1 MYRCCQ
7 ACKLVRIPSS
17 QLQRPDPRLVLV
29 TSLLLLLLTRWH
41 ATQLA
46 GDDGYADSVN
56 EGMVTMMLTMVM
68 TMAKMMMP
76 MIMTIRLIILTTM
89 VVVVCGGGDGGGGG
103 GGGGG
108 GAGAGAAGAGAGAI
122 VQVQVHA
129 HRSTRITPSHRKKK
143 TKARNQDH
151 EQSSAMCEV
160 QNGPL
165 LSEKKLRMSP
175 RPHRVVLNPVGFVPR
190 RCFGRLQAS
199 PCERLSGKLLLL
211 KVV

>member
-1 MYRCCQ
+1 
-7 ACKLVRIPSS
+7 
-17 QLQRPDPRLVLV
+17 
-29 TSLLLLLLTRWH
+29 
-41 ATQLA
+41 
-46 GDDGYADSVN
+46 
-56 EGMVTMMLTMVM
+56 MVVV
-68 TMAKMMMP
+68 
-76 MIMTIRLIILTTM
+76 M
-89 VVVVCGGGDGGGGG
+89 VVVVVGV
-103 GGGGG
+103 
-108 GAGAGAAGAGAGAI
+108 AVVLVLVLL
-122 VQVQVHA
+122 VQVPVQLC
-129 HRSTRITPSHRKKK
+129 RCRCTRIAPPVSHQVTGRKK